1 MAKVRFI
8 PILLT
13 PNSIFM
19 PLNFAV
25 NRLEANKKRVSQ
37 DEVFAIVST
46 QDMSY
51 ARDPRSFPAGL

>member
-1 MAKVRFI
+1 
-8 PILLT
+8 
-13 PNSIFM
+13 M